1 MRRVLAAACLAA
13 ASALSPPAAAVAVL
27 RALPRSHPMAFGCGL
42 TCAKTVAADL
52 LVQRSVEKTPWRRL
66 DARRLVVFGFYGL
79 AYRPARRRQAPV
91 RGDRAR

>member
-13 ASALSPPAAAVAVL
+13 ASALSPPAAAAAAQ
-27 RALPRSHPMAFGCGL
+27 RALPRAPPMAFGCGL

-66 DARRLVVFGFYGL
+66 DERRLVVLGVEGL
-79 AYRPARRRQAPV
+79 A
-91 RGDRAR
+91 